1 MGSSV
6 DLDPMHVVAL
16 CLQAHVQ
23 LRLPVYRVFMKMEND
38 GAKGPG
44 RVQRGLG
51 GCEGDSA
58 RSQACAVTCPSVT

>member
-1 MGSSV
+1 
-6 DLDPMHVVAL
+6 
-16 CLQAHVQ
+16 
-23 LRLPVYRVFMKMEND
+23 MKMEND